1 MFAAAH
7 PSRVSHLILFHGQA
21 RTTRTEGYEWAMS
34 AAERQSRLIEPLLAD
49 WGRGDLLTHMY
60 LPVFAAQD
68 PRAVRQAGRF
78 QRQSGTPTEV
88 RPHWELSEQLDV
100 REILSEVQAPTLVI
114 DRPAATEFDSRHAL
128 YLAEH
133 IPGARLLELPGRDM
147 NMLGDGA
154 EALVAAIEEFVA
166 GTDRR
171 PDASRTLSTVAFTD
185 IVGSTAKAEALGD
198 AGWRQLLERHDQLT
212 RELVGEHGGMP
223 IKSTGDGF
231 VATFDGPARAVR
243 CTTALAAGVR
253 ELDIE
258 LRGGVHTGEVELRGA
273 DIAGIAVHIG
283 ARIAALAGPGEVL
296 ASSTVR
302 DLAVG
307 SGIEFT
313 DRGRH
318 ELKGVAESWRLF
330 AASYPR

>member
-1 MFAAAH
+1 MTAD
-7 PSRVSHLILFHGQA
+7 
-21 RTTRTEGYEWAMS
+21 
-34 AAERQSRLIEPLLAD
+34 ERQARLIEPLLAD
-49 WGRGDLLTHMY
+49 WGQGELLAQMY
-60 LPVFAAQD
+60 VPIIAAQD
-68 PRAVRQAGRF
+68 RRVVRLAGRF
-78 QRQSGTPTEV
+78 QRQSGTPSEV
-88 RPHWELSEQLDV
+88 RPHWELSERLDV

-114 DRPAATEFDSRHAL
+114 DRPAVTEFDSRHAL

-147 NMLGDGA
+147 LLLGDGV
-154 EALVAAIEEFVA
+154 EALLEAIEEFIA
-166 GTDRR
+166 GTNRR

-198 AGWRQLLERHDQLT
+198 AGWRQLLERHDRLT
-212 RELVGEHGGMP
+212 RELVSEHGGKP
-223 IKSTGDGF
+223 VKSTGDGF
-231 VATFDGPARAVR
+231 LATFDGPARAVR
-243 CTTALAAGVR
+243 CTTTLAAGVR

-296 ASSTVR
+296 TSSTVR

-318 ELKGVAESWRLF
+318 ELKGVAESWQLY
-330 AASYPR
+330 AAS